1 METTEKKRRTGKEKM
16 INRRSRSFGI
26 MEDKMEWR
34 REDVFLQPDLAFL
47 SEG

>member
-34 REDVFLQPDLAFL
+34 REYVLL
-47 SEG
+47 STRFNISI